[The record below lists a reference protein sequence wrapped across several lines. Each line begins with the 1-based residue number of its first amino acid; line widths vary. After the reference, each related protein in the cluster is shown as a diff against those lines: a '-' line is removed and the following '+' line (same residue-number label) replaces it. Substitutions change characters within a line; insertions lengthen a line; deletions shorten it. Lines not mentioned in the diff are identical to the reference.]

1 MAMPPYTRTDMLTI
15 QNTLTKQKEAF
26 EPLTPGRIGMYVC
39 GMTVYDHCHIG
50 HARVLVVFDTVV
62 RHLRASGYDVTYI
75 RNITDVDDKI
85 INKALANNEDFLTV
99 SQRYIDAMHEDE
111 KALGNELP
119 TAEPR
124 ATETIPQIQELISTL
139 IEQGHAYHVPGG
151 DVYFEIAT
159 CSDYGKLSGRKPD
172 ELLAGERI
180 AVDENKKNPLDFV
193 LWKAAKT
200 DEPHWESPWGPGRP
214 GWHIECSAMAADA
227 LGKRFDIHGGGMDLQ
242 FPHHENEIAQ
252 SECANRDTFANY
264 WMHNGLVRLDD
275 EKMSKSL
282 GNFFTMRDV
291 LKRYHGEEL
300 RFFILSSHYRSP
312 LNYSEDQVEQARSGL
327 RRLYTAL
334 RQAETLDASDSSGG
348 DTGAQNSLTNDWT
361 TKFDSC
367 MDDDFNTAGAI
378 SVLFDLATQVNKA
391 GAADSIALAATLK
404 TLGGRLGVLQSDPES
419 WLKQGAVASAS
430 TGFPDAEIEALV
442 ADRISARLNKDWA
455 ESDRIRDLLSAEG
468 VVVEDK
474 GDTSTWRRQ

>member
-1 MAMPPYTRTDMLTI
+1 MAMPSYTHTKMLTI
-15 QNTLTKQKEAF
+15 QNTLTKQKEVF
-26 EPLTPGRIGMYVC
+26 EPLNPGKIGMYVC

-99 SQRYIDAMHEDE
+99 SQRFIDAMHEDE
-111 KALGNELP
+111 KALGNESP

-124 ATETIPQIQELISTL
+124 ATETIPQIQQLISTL

-159 CSDYGKLSGRKPD
+159 CKDYGKLSGRKPD

-180 AVDENKKNPLDFV
+180 AVDENKKDPLDFV

-214 GWHIECSAMAADA
+214 GWHIECSAMAADT

-252 SECANRDTFANY
+252 SECANEVTFANY

-282 GNFFTMRDV
+282 GNFFTIRDV
-291 LKRYHGEEL
+291 LKRYHGEEI

-312 LNYSEDQVEQARSGL
+312 LNYSEEQVEQARSGL

-334 RQAETLDASDSSGG
+334 RQAETQNASGSVNTVTPS
-348 DTGAQNSLTNDWT
+348 AESNEWVQ
-361 TKFDSC
+361 KFDSC
-367 MDDDFNTAGAI
+367 MNDDFNTAGAI

-391 GAADSIALAATLK
+391 ADDADSNSLAATLK
-404 TLGGRLGVLQSDPES
+404 TLGGRLGVLQSAPES
-419 WLKQGAVASAS
+419 WLKQGAVAS
-430 TGFPDAEIEALV
+430 V
-442 ADRISARLNKDWA
+442 ADRVSARLRKDWA
-455 ESDRIRDLLSAEG
+455 ESDRIRELLTAEG

>member
-1 MAMPPYTRTDMLTI
+1 M
-15 QNTLTKQKEAF
+15 
-26 EPLTPGRIGMYVC
+26 C
-39 GMTVYDHCHIG
+39 
-50 HARVLVVFDTVV
+50 
-62 RHLRASGYDVTYI
+62 I
-75 RNITDVDDKI
+75 RDSKI
-85 INKALANNEDFLTV
+85 INKGLANNEDFLAV

-111 KALGNELP
+111 KALGNEPP
-119 TAEPR
+119 TKEPR
-124 ATETIPQIQELISTL
+124 ATETIPQILQLIGKL

-151 DVYFEIAT
+151 DVYFEIST
-159 CSDYGKLSGRKPD
+159 CKDYGKLSGRKPD

-200 DEPHWESPWGPGRP
+200 DEPHWDSPWGPGRP
-214 GWHIECSAMAADA
+214 GWHIECSAMAADT
-227 LGKRFDIHGGGMDLQ
+227 LGNRFDIHGGGMDLQ

-252 SECANRDTFANY
+252 SECANGDTFANY

-282 GNFFTMRDV
+282 GNFFTIRDV
-291 LKRYHGEEL
+291 LKRFHGEEL

-334 RQAETLDASDSSGG
+334 RQAETADTLSSADTDSAA
-348 DTGAQNSLTNDWT
+348 DNPLAMEWT
-361 TKFDSC
+361 KKFDSC

-378 SVLFDLATQVNKA
+378 SVLFDLATQLNKA
-391 GAADSIALAATLK
+391 AVDTDGVDSSALAATLK
-404 TLGGRLGVLQSDPES
+404 TLGGRLGVLQNDAEA
-419 WLKQGAVASAS
+419 WLKQGAVATAGSEFS
-430 TGFPDAEIEALV
+430 DENIEALV
-442 ADRISARLNKDWA
+442 ADRIAARQGKDWA
-455 ESDRIRDLLSAEG
+455 ESDRIRDLLTAEG

-474 GDTSTWRRQ
+474 GNTSTWRRQ